1 MGGRP
6 ERPTWLPAE
15 ELKGGA
21 PLRSLAPLWRPPP
34 GLFLLAPSG
43 SHYTPAH
50 GWEVGVGAGA
60 GRGSEGPVLRFQA
73 PTK

>member
-15 ELKGGA
+15 ELEGGA
-21 PLRSLAPLWRPPP
+21 PSRSRAPHRNRPPP
-34 GLFLLAPSG
+34 RLFLLAPSG

-50 GWEVGVGAGA
+50 GWEVGVGAGVG
-60 GRGSEGPVLRFQA
+60 GRQGL
-73 PTK
+73 